1 MVLKTVFSWTLT
13 PVLRLGDDL
22 SDCSHTLPLHYK
34 VSSGQS
40 GLAVKKKRKESMQDN
55 EHN

>member
-1 MVLKTVFSWTLT
+1 MVLKTVSAWTLT

-34 VSSGQS
+34 VSSGQL
-40 GLAVKKKRKESMQDN
+40 GLAVKKKEESMQDN